1 MKVWQQTF
9 KKTNWMGWF
18 IAAAILLFACGT
30 ITSTTGT
37 TPTPPQPEVIVVT
50 QIVEVTTVPQI
61 VEVTAVPPTSG
72 DASDDAPTPA
82 DQPELDVQVITTTPG
97 FNPTR
102 PPVPTVTPGPT
113 QPPLLPGQSEFS
125 PEDVALLFEVWQ
137 LVEENY
143 DGPLPTDQALTDA
156 IIAAA
161 LATLDDQFTLY
172 MNATNAERSREAF
185 EGAYE
190 GIGAFVEQNE
200 EGYFVI
206 VRPIAGQPAALAGI
220 LPGDIILAADGVSLV
235 GLTMDESIALVR
247 GPNGTA
253 VNLTILR
260 EGVEQPFEMTIIR
273 QQIVIP
279 IVEFEPELLEGDIAY
294 VRLTSFNAQA
304 YTQLSLALDTLM
316 AQNPRGLILD
326 LRDNPGGFLNQ
337 SILVADLFLPEGV
350 VLYERN
356 IRGLEE
362 VYESRTGDIAEE
374 IPLVVLVNPGSASA
388 SEIVAGAIQ
397 DRGRGVIIGETS
409 FGKGSVQ
416 SVYTLSDGS
425 ELRVTIARWYTPNNQ
440 SISGAGITPDI
451 EETPSPLEFGGP
463 EDNQLQ
469 RAITY
474 LLTGQ

>member
-9 KKTNWMGWF
+9 KKTSWMGWF

-30 ITSTTGT
+30 ITSTAGT

-125 PEDVALLFEVWQ
+125 PEDIDLLFEVWQ
-137 LVEENY
+137 LVEETY
-143 DGPLPTDQALTDA
+143 DGPLPTDQELTDA

-172 MNATNAERSREAF
+172 MNATTAERSREAF

-220 LPGDIILAADGVSLV
+220 LP
-235 GLTMDESIALVR
+235 
-247 GPNGTA
+247 
-253 VNLTILR
+253 
-260 EGVEQPFEMTIIR
+260 
-273 QQIVIP
+273 
-279 IVEFEPELLEGDIAY
+279 
-294 VRLTSFNAQA
+294 
-304 YTQLSLALDTLM
+304 
-316 AQNPRGLILD
+316 
-326 LRDNPGGFLNQ
+326 
-337 SILVADLFLPEGV
+337 
-350 VLYERN
+350 
-356 IRGLEE
+356 
-362 VYESRTGDIAEE
+362 
-374 IPLVVLVNPGSASA
+374 
-388 SEIVAGAIQ
+388 
-397 DRGRGVIIGETS
+397 
-409 FGKGSVQ
+409 
-416 SVYTLSDGS
+416 
-425 ELRVTIARWYTPNNQ
+425 W
-440 SISGAGITPDI
+440 
-451 EETPSPLEFGGP
+451 
-463 EDNQLQ
+463 
-469 RAITY
+469 
-474 LLTGQ
+474 